1 MTKEIVKHIKEI
13 FSTVYII
20 WFSKNL
26 LIAGYYIEDRMTYPT
41 VVPTTTTKGR
51 KGVFIHIV
59 YVSVLFYFL

>member
-1 MTKEIVKHIKEI
+1 MTKEIVKHMKEI

-20 WFSKNL
+20 WLSKNL

-59 YVSVLFYFL
+59 YVSVLIYFL